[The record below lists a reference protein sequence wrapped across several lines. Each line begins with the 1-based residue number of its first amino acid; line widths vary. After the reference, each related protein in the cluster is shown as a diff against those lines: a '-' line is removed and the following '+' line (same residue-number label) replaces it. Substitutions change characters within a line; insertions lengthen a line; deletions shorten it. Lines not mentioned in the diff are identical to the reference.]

1 MAYATTNPPFKTGG
15 SGIGGANANNI
26 WHYNSEDVSTD
37 VDASG
42 YFTNGYDL
50 GMKVGDVV
58 HVIETDNTYLLT
70 IHSVTVVTA
79 GGAAT
84 VSGAI

>member
-1 MAYATTNPPFKTGG
+1 MAYSTALPPKLIAQNVGG
-15 SGIGGANANNI
+15 GGALWA
-26 WHYNSEDVSTD
+26 YASADVSTD

-42 YFTNGYDL
+42 YFTNGNAL

-58 HVIETDNTYLLT
+58 LVIETDNSYLQT
-70 IHSVTVVTA
+70 THSVTVSTA

-84 VSGAI
+84 VSAAT

>member
-1 MAYATTNPPFKTGG
+1 MAYAASNPPIKL
-15 SGIGGANANNI
+15 SQGIGGSNAGTL
-26 WHYNSEDVSTD
+26 WHYSSDDVSTD
-37 VDASG
+37 VDAAD
-42 YFTNGYDL
+42 YFTDGDDL
-50 GMKVGDVV
+50 GMKTGDVV
-58 HVIETDNTYLLT
+58 LVIEEDNSFLLT

>member
-1 MAYATTNPPFKTGG
+1 MAYATTNPPIKL
-15 SGIGGANANNI
+15 SQGIGGSNAGTL
-26 WHYNSEDVSTD
+26 WHYSSDDVSTD

-42 YFTNGYDL
+42 YFTDGDDL

-58 HVIETDNTYLLT
+58 FSVEEDNTYLLT